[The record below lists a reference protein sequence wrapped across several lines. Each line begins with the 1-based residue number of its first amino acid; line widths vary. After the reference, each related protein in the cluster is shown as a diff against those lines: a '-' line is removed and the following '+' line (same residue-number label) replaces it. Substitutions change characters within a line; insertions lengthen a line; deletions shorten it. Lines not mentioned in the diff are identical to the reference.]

1 MDDFEKQLQQ
11 AFERRPAPPSLK
23 RRLIERRQFLRAQ
36 QRQARIVL
44 WQRLAA
50 CLLIAV
56 MLGGVVAWRQAQQR
70 RKGEEARRQV
80 FIALRITNR
89 ALNQMSARLAARD
102 RLASEAS
109 SRSSETEQNRQ

>member
-11 AFERRPAPPSLK
+11 AFVRRPAPPGLK
-23 RRLIERRQFLRAQ
+23 RRLMDERQRRRTLRLH
-36 QRQARIVL
+36 QRAVL

-56 MLGGVVAWRQAQQR
+56 VLGGGIAWRQADQR

-80 FIALRITNR
+80 LTALRITNR
-89 ALNQMSARLAARD
+89 TLNQMSARLAAR
-102 RLASEAS
+102 
-109 SRSSETEQNRQ
+109 SRADESKDDPQGEKE